1 MKKIARFFVSVKK
14 EMKKVRWLSK
24 KELGKYSVATVSFI
38 VVFMT
43 FFALSDAILSVVRMV
58 IK

>member
-1 MKKIARFFVSVKK
+1 MKKIAKFFVSVKK

-24 KELGKYSVATVSFI
+24 KELAKYSVATIVFI
-38 VVFMT
+38 ALFMC